1 MSVAQGHPSS
11 IARMRQG
18 EGEVIDPN
26 QSPSPPCSKRDK
38 CSVLLFLQPA
48 AGTTRGINGYHPSS
62 REREPE
68 PSRNVIQR
76 TVHMVHARARM
87 PLAPPHRLIGERR
100 VPWIGTPDLLLP
112 PLSWS
117 GREDRIGYACSP
129 APLVVFNLR
138 SEVLGPRNIIT
149 SLS

>member
-76 TVHMVHARARM
+76 TVHMVHARACM
-87 PLAPPHRLIGERR
+87 PLPPPHRLIGGRR
-100 VPWIGTPDLLLP
+100 VPWIGGPDPRTFTFCCLLSFELEWQGG
-112 PLSWS
+112 S
-117 GREDRIGYACSP
+117 DRIRLLS
-129 APLVVFNLR
+129 
-138 SEVLGPRNIIT
+138 SST
-149 SLS
+149 SSV